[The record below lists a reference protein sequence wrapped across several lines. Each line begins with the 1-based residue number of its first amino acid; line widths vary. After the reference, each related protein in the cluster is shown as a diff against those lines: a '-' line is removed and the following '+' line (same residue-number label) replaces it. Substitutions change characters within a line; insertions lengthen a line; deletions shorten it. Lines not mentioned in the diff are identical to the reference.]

1 MAGSTVTSERI
12 SFPGTNGELSGTLE
26 QPANGALRGVAIF
39 AHCFACGR
47 NALAASRIARH
58 FAAHGI
64 ATLRFD
70 FAGIG
75 ESEGAFERTGLVSN
89 ADDIVAATEALAE
102 RGLTATVLV
111 GHSYGGAAAI
121 AAAHRLPSLTH
132 VVTVGA
138 PHDVAHVIDSIGVSR
153 TELEKNGSA
162 DFTLFGR
169 KLAIGR
175 QFVEQA
181 SNAAQHERLAGLSQS
196 LLVLHSPED
205 EIVPFSE
212 GERIFA
218 EAGGNKS
225 FVSLEGIDHLAS
237 SAGAVDRI
245 SSVIAAWLRLPE
257 SEAAGAAQGIR
268 PLPGTV
274 RVRTGTGK
282 FAQVVQSET
291 HDWIADEPLE
301 LGGDDRGPTPYD
313 HLLAALGTCTSMTIS
328 LYAARKGIP
337 LDAVETELEHG
348 REHAADCIDCDD
360 GDARI
365 DVIDRSIRLHGELT
379 AEQREKL
386 MEIADRCPVHRTLE
400 NRIEIKTIA
409 F

>member
-1 MAGSTVTSERI
+1 MTRSAVTSERI
-12 SFPGTNGELSGTLE
+12 SFPGSNGELSGTLE
-26 QPANGALRGVAIF
+26 RPADGMLRGAAVF

-47 NALAASRIARH
+47 NMLAASRIARYL
-58 FAAHGI
+58 AEQGI

-70 FAGIG
+70 FTGIG
-75 ESEGAFERTGLVSN
+75 ESEGAFEDTGLVSN
-89 ADDIVAATEALAE
+89 ADDIVAATDALAE
-102 RGLTATVLV
+102 RALTATVLV

-121 AAAHRLPSLTH
+121 AAADRLPSVTH
-132 VVTVGA
+132 IATLGA
-138 PHDVAHVIDSIGVSR
+138 PFDVAHVIESIGVSR
-153 TELEKNGSA
+153 KAIARDGRA

-169 KLAIGR
+169 PLVIGAD
-175 QFVEQA
+175 FVEQA
-181 SNAAQHERLAGLSQS
+181 SNDAQRQSLAHLAQS
-196 LLVLHSPED
+196 LLVLHSPSD
-205 EIVPFSE
+205 AIVPYAE
-212 GERIFA
+212 GEQIFLA
-218 EAGGNKS
+218 AAGNKS
-225 FVSLEGIDHLAS
+225 FVSLDGIDHLATGDEAVERIGAII
-237 SAGAVDRI
+237 AGWLPLARPHGVR
-245 SSVIAAWLRLPE
+245 AAPDN
-257 SEAAGAAQGIR
+257 R

-274 RVRTGTGK
+274 RVRTDRGK

-337 LDAVETELEHG
+337 LDTVEIELEHG
-348 REHAADCIDCDD
+348 REHAADCTDCGD

-365 DVIDRSIRLHGELT
+365 DVLDRSIRLHGELT
-379 AEQREKL
+379 AEQRERL

-400 NRIEIKTIA
+400 NRIEIKTIE